1 MLCSAVALTVVI
13 RTAFDSTADTLD
25 VLIATSLV
33 STIVHFDNHPFD
45 NSKNPLFALRK
56 AEQKKFS

>member
-1 MLCSAVALTVVI
+1 MLCGTVALTVVI

-33 STIVHFDNHPFD
+33 CTIVHFDNHPFD
-45 NSKNPLFALRK
+45 NSKNPLFALQK
-56 AEQKKFS
+56 AEQKNFS